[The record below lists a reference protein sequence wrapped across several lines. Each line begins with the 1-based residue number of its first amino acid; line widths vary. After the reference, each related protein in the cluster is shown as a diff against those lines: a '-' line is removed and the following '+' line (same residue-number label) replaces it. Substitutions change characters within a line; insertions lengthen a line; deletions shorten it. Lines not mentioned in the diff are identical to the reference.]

1 MPPFALPFSLPFS
14 PRRLVIGANAH
25 AELKAFI
32 GERRPDIEIRGAKF
46 TDLSAADLA
55 WGEAYIGF
63 KRPPSAADAASHS
76 TNSAN
81 SGATATMGA
90 VRWVHCTGAGVDSW
104 LAPIE
109 LDRAVLLTRTTESF
123 GPMIA
128 EWAVSRVLAF
138 QQQLFDVARAQSER
152 RWAHREV
159 KPVAGTRA
167 LVVGTGDVGTA
178 VGRQLAAL
186 GCVVTGVSRTGA
198 AHSGVALSGV
208 ARSGVGHS
216 GIAPAGGSAN
226 GTATPFSALQPVGK
240 LAELVGD
247 ADWIVLTLPITPATH
262 SLVNR
267 AILSRC
273 RGAVLLNAGRGQVL
287 DESALPEALDQGWLR
302 GAALDVF
309 EVEPLPDSSPLWTDP
324 RIMVSPHMSG
334 PTTIA
339 GAGNGFLEC
348 LAELEQ
354 GRIPRWVVDRDRGY

>member
-1 MPPFALPFSLPFS
+1 MPPIASPFSLPFA
-14 PRRLVIGANAH
+14 PRRLVIGANSH

-32 GERRPDIEIRGAKF
+32 GKRRPDIEIRGAKF
-46 TDLSAADLA
+46 TDVPAADLA

-63 KRPPSAADAASHS
+63 KRPPSAADAAAHAAAHAGTAS
-76 TNSAN
+76 
-81 SGATATMGA
+81 ATATMGA
-90 VRWVHCTGAGVDSW
+90 IRWVHCTGAGVDSW
-104 LAPIE
+104 LAPVE
-109 LDRAVLLTRTTESF
+109 LDHSVLLTRTPESF
-123 GPMIA
+123 GPAIA

-178 VGRQLAAL
+178 VAIQLAAL
-186 GCVVTGVSRTGA
+186 GCVVTGVSRTGV
-198 AHSGVALSGV
+198 AHSDL
-208 ARSGVGHS
+208 GHS
-216 GIAPAGGSAN
+216 RDAHADVGRSD
-226 GTATPFSALQPVGK
+226 TPHNRTMGPFAVVHPVAK
-240 LAELVGD
+240 LADLVGD
-247 ADWIVLTLPITPATH
+247 ADWIVLTLPITPATNR
-262 SLVNR
+262 LVNR
-267 AILSRC
+267 AMLSRC

-287 DESALPEALDQGWLR
+287 EESALPEAFDQGWLR

-309 EVEPLPDSSPLWTDP
+309 EVEPLPDSSPLWADP
-324 RIMVSPHMSG
+324 RMMVSPHLSG

-354 GRIPRWVVDRDRGY
+354 GRLPRWVVDRDRGY

>member
-198 AHSGVALSGV
+198 ARAD
-208 ARSGVGHS
+208 RPGH
-216 GIAPAGGSAN
+216 
-226 GTATPFSALQPVGK
+226 GTATPFSALHPVGK
-240 LAELVGD
+240 LADLVGD

-287 DESALPEALDQGWLR
+287 EESALPEALDQGWLR